1 MNSTNQEKLLAQ
13 AETTLSATQRATD
26 PRNGWKCYAPDGWSQ
41 PGAISAYDLLDLL
54 RVAEPQAKP
63 PTVYRALD
71 FLLEQG
77 FIHRVE
83 SANSYVLCHHFEQP
97 MHTSAPVYLRSLRT
111 GHGAHYR
118 RGGRNLAETGSRIR
132 VCACAHSVVEA
143 HGLCSACVVV
153 ENCENQ
159 HDCDHDHSIVVNEK
173 NKADWIPGGS
183 GYVLVPVAVAGGK
196 SCQAGWCRSAAI
208 LSGSSRY
215 QRYLLCSSQAFDFFF
230 GCLLSGSHSV
240 PGFYR
245 PAVRVSLR

>member
-13 AETTLSATQRATD
+13 AEQLCQQRNVRLTPQRLEVLRLMAE
-26 PRNGWKCYAPDGWSQ
+26 Q

-97 MHTSAPVYLRSLRT
+97 MHTSALFICDRCGQVTERTTEGVEESLQKLAQESGFVLR
-111 GHGAHYR
+111 
-118 RGGRNLAETGSRIR
+118 
-132 VCACAHSVVEA
+132 HSVVEA

-159 HDCDHDHSIVVNEK
+159 HDCDHDHSIVVK
-173 NKADWIPGGS
+173 K
-183 GYVLVPVAVAGGK
+183 K
-196 SCQAGWCRSAAI
+196 
-208 LSGSSRY
+208 
-215 QRYLLCSSQAFDFFF
+215 
-230 GCLLSGSHSV
+230 
-240 PGFYR
+240 
-245 PAVRVSLR
+245 